1 MLYLLLHTFFSKNAV
16 FFTFSYLKIIML
28 KKLFFASFMLCALWS
43 CDKPS
48 GENTGTTNDKDVPA
62 GEPKVTET
70 KDYVKPEKEKIA
82 ACASPKSMRELSG
95 GMKKV
100 FYQFTSKNAAN
111 LSLFGM
117 GNLNLGKKEVMVI
130 VDFMQYKDQ
139 SCSGSPVRYGVGA
152 RLFLHIKKLQGGVQV
167 TDLTKLAAGVELGKA
182 SITYSI
188 EVIGLTG
195 DKIRASL
202 PATGDFDVEAYG
214 KVISAVDKIQMLAS
228 DQEEGIVVDPQV
240 IPTSN

>member
-1 MLYLLLHTFFSKNAV
+1 MRFSVKTLL
-16 FFTFSYLKIIML
+16 FFTFLLRIIML
-28 KKLFFASFMLCALWS
+28 KKLFFASIMLCALWS
-43 CDKPS
+43 CDKPTDT
-48 GENTGTTNDKDVPA
+48 NTSTDKDAPA

-70 KDYVKPEKEKIA
+70 KDYVKPAKEKVSECPA
-82 ACASPKSMRELSG
+82 PANMRDLSG

-100 FYQFTSKNAAN
+100 FYQFTAKNAAN

-117 GNLNLGKKEVMVI
+117 GKLNLGKKEVMVI
-130 VDFMQYKDQ
+130 VDFMQYKDV
-139 SCSGSPVRYGVGA
+139 SCSGAPVRYGVGA
-152 RLFLHIKKLQGGVQV
+152 RLFLHIKKLQGGIQV
-167 TDLTKLAAGVELGKA
+167 TDLTQLAAGVELGKA

-188 EVIGLTG
+188 EVVGLTG

-202 PATGDFDVEAYG
+202 PGTGDFDVEAYG

-228 DQEEGIVVDPQV
+228 DQEEGIFVDPQV